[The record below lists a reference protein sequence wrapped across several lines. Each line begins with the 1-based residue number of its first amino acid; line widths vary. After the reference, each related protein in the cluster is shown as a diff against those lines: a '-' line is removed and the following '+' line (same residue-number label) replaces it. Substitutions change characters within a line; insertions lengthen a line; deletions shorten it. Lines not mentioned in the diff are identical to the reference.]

1 IYYLAAKNDAEI
13 AAMGAPKFMKLL
25 YPKLPISR
33 GEVANRYQ
41 NPEQAE
47 EALKRLPDLIAGV
60 LKEDFKPNPQADCT
74 WCKFKPLCP
83 LWSEGKEL
91 PA

>member
-1 IYYLAAKNDAEI
+1 MQLIYPNVPVY
-13 AAMGAPKFMKLL
+13 
-25 YPKLPISR
+25 R
-33 GEVANRYQ
+33 GDVQKRSQ
-41 NPEQAE
+41 KPEEAQ
-47 EALKRLPDLIAGV
+47 EALKRLPGLIEGV
-60 LKEDFKPNPQADCT
+60 LAEDFRPNPEADCK

>member
-1 IYYLAAKNDAEI
+1 MLRANARADRPGQRVGQHLDARDRLLRQRDRQAALE
-13 AAMGAPKFMKLL
+13 
-25 YPKLPISR
+25 
-33 GEVANRYQ
+33 
-41 NPEQAE
+41 
-47 EALKRLPDLIAGV
+47 RLPRLIEGV
-60 LKEDFKPNPQADCT
+60 LGEDFKPNPEADCT